1 SVDGRTVGRSDRQAD
16 GVSSMRSEVLR
27 LPHNGRAPYAVSMMP
42 YERLT
47 AWQSA
52 HELALAIYRATDDFP
67 APERYGLTAQLR
79 RAGFSVAAN
88 IAEGAAKRGNG
99 EFRRFLDIAIGSLSE
114 VSYAIV
120 LAKDLG
126 ILDVKEAEQ
135 LEHLR
140 STTSKLTWGFYKVA
154 RASQRAA

>member
-1 SVDGRTVGRSDRQAD
+1 
-16 GVSSMRSEVLR
+16 
-27 LPHNGRAPYAVSMMP
+27 MMP

-52 HELALAIYRATDDFP
+52 HELALAIYRATDAFP
-67 APERYGLTAQLR
+67 PSERYGLTSQLR
-79 RAGFSVAAN
+79 RGAFSVAAN

-114 VSYAIV
+114 VSYTIL

-126 ILDVKEAEQ
+126 ILKPEDVQ
-135 LEHLR
+135 RLEDIR
-140 STTSKLTWGFYKVA
+140 ARTSKLTWGL
-154 RASQRAA
+154 

>member
-1 SVDGRTVGRSDRQAD
+1 
-16 GVSSMRSEVLR
+16 
-27 LPHNGRAPYAVSMMP
+27 MMP

-126 ILDVKEAEQ
+126 ILGAEPAQ
-135 LEHLR
+135 ALEELR
-140 STTSKLTWGFYKVA
+140 TRTSKLTWGLYKFTRA
-154 RASQRAA
+154 RAKAARSPSVQSDSPTVRPSSDSTARPGLRLRTPGSAGS

>member
-1 SVDGRTVGRSDRQAD
+1 
-16 GVSSMRSEVLR
+16 MRSAVLR

-126 ILDVKEAEQ
+126 ILGAEPAQ
-135 LEHLR
+135 ALEELR
-140 STTSKLTWGFYKVA
+140 TRTSKLTWGLYKFTRA
-154 RASQRAA
+154 RANAA